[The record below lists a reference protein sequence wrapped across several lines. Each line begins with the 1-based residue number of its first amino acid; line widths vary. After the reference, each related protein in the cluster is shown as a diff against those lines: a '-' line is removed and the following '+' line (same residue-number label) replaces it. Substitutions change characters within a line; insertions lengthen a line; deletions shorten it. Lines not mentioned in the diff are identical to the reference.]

1 LKRRPIRVR
10 LIPVITEAVMHLPS
24 MDDRGFAARIESCE
38 LPAAEFNHRAHLR
51 LAYVYLSRKNVDA
64 AHQSMRATLRRFI
77 ECNGIGPA
85 KYHETMTRAWIMAVR
100 HFMDSTSSSDSF
112 DSFIEQHPRMLDA
125 GIMMTHYT
133 REVLFSDAARAA
145 FVEPDLDPIP
155 RRRA

>member
-1 LKRRPIRVR
+1 
-10 LIPVITEAVMHLPS
+10 
-24 MDDRGFAARIESCE
+24 
-38 LPAAEFNHRAHLR
+38 
-51 LAYVYLSRKNVDA
+51 
-64 AHQSMRATLRRFI
+64 
-77 ECNGIGPA
+77 
-85 KYHETMTRAWIMAVR
+85 MTRAWIMAVR